1 MQLKLSESRLT
12 RIKRSRHQETEEPI
26 IIADSGESFVAKRLF
41 CGKYLEIRVFT
52 FTRTLG
58 KAGCTPAAGI
68 LCGSPDNSQ
77 QR

>member
-41 CGKYLEIRVFT
+41 LWQILRNSGIYIYKN
-52 FTRTLG
+52 
-58 KAGCTPAAGI
+58 AGQSGLHPG
-68 LCGSPDNSQ
+68 GRDPMRQ
-77 QR
+77 P